1 MTKPV
6 KVGLRAGG
14 KPPDEFLWSVH
25 YLTAARDSAME
36 FLNETQYAHVVD
48 AFMSLA
54 READPRRPI
63 TEWVEPV
70 EHYFELKDK
79 GGPLGRIN
87 LRVFFTVLPEHR
99 TILVLHAVKKEADGQ
114 TPQRTKILV
123 RRRLRDFLAGIYGP
137 LP

>member
-1 MTKPV
+1 
-6 KVGLRAGG
+6 
-14 KPPDEFLWSVH
+14 
-25 YLTAARDSAME
+25 
-36 FLNETQYAHVVD
+36 
-48 AFMSLA
+48 
-54 READPRRPI
+54 
-63 TEWVEPV
+63 VEPV